1 MIHMK
6 KFPADFTWGTATASF
21 QIEGAWREGGKG
33 PSIWDGFSH
42 TPGKVFENH
51 NGDTACDHYHRFEED
66 IQLMADLGIK
76 NYRFSIAWPRILP
89 MGYGQVNPEG
99 IRFYNRVID
108 ALLSKGIT
116 PWITLYHWDLPL
128 ALQMEYDGWINP
140 KLAGLFAE
148 YAGIC
153 FEHFGDRVK
162 NWITFNEPWVI
173 TILGYGQGI
182 FAPGRVSDSEPYLAG
197 HHILRAH
204 GKAAALYR
212 DKYQAAQGGR
222 IGITN
227 NCDWR
232 EPLTDSA
239 EDRAAAQ
246 RSLEFYLAWF
256 TDPIYKGDYPA
267 VMRERV
273 GERLP
278 HFTEEERNQLL
289 GSSDFFGLNHY
300 TTLYAANA
308 RPGEKITAG
317 IYDNIGIAS
326 DQDVQL
332 SADPAWRKTDMGWAI
347 VPWGLRKLL
356 EWIADRYDNP
366 EIIITENGC
375 AMPDRVENGE
385 VNDQRRIDFLKGYI
399 GECLRATENGVNLKG
414 YFVWSFMDNFE
425 WASGYSKRFGIH
437 YVDYLT
443 LERIPKASARWYA
456 KVIKGKVDFG

>member
-182 FAPGRVSDSEPYLAG
+182 FAPGRISDSEPYLAG

-278 HFTEEERNQLL
+278 HFTKEERNQLL

-308 RPGEKITAG
+308 RAGEKITAG

>member
-173 TILGYGQGI
+173 AILGYGQGI

-273 GERLP
+273 GARLP
-278 HFTEEERNQLL
+278 AFTEEERNQLL

-456 KVIKGKVDFG
+456 KVIKGKADFG